1 MAAWIKTLARSSGS
15 LYQAVGAFLML
26 SIAGL
31 MSVDVMGRYFLNM
44 PINGSYD
51 MIEALMALCAFWFM
65 PQLSRHKQHI
75 SVTLF
80 RARAGWIARLQ
91 TVLIELLSCGGAVL
105 MSWCL
110 FVIAGEYNDMQEAS
124 MVLGLPKAPIVYTCA
139 GVSALMALAHLTNVL
154 ISAVQPGKESQ
165 QETAS

>member
-1 MAAWIKTLARSSGS
+1 MAAWIKTLSQSLSSV
-15 LYQAVGAFLML
+15 YQAVGAVLML

-80 RARAGWIARLQ
+80 QARGGWVARLQ
-91 TVLIELLSCGGAVL
+91 TILIELLSCTGALL

-110 FVIAGEYNDMQEAS
+110 FVIAGEFSDMQEKS
-124 MVLGLPKAPIVYTCA
+124 MVIGLPKAPIVYTCA
-139 GVSALMALAHLTNVL
+139 AVSALMAVAHVTNVL
-154 ISAVQPGKESQ
+154 MSVLLPGEKEQ
-165 QETAS
+165 QEVKV